1 MGLLNSIDI
10 GAKALKVHGKR
21 IDVHAKNI
29 ANIDTPNY
37 VRKIPVLNSTDD
49 LSFHG
54 VLNSMKEDVFA
65 VGTLPDLQ
73 GGVTF
78 SGIVEDPTL
87 GEKIYKP
94 GHPDADE
101 NGYIRASNVNA
112 MVDIADALM
121 AQRAYEANLALIN
134 ITKSMA
140 SRAID
145 IGRS

>member
-1 MGLLNSIDI
+1 MGLLDSFDI
-10 GAKALKVHGKR
+10 GANALKVHGKR

-49 LSFHG
+49 MSFHG

-65 VGTLPDLQ
+65 VGSLPSLQ
-73 GGVTF
+73 GGVAF
-78 SGIVEDPTL
+78 SGVVEDPTL

-121 AQRAYEANLALIN
+121 AQRAYEANLALVN

-140 SRAID
+140 SRAIE